1 MEHIQFGPQ
10 TKVQKKKTRKKRKK
24 TERKKKCLFPS
35 ATAKK

>member
-10 TKVQKKKTRKKRKK
+10 TKVQKKKNKEKKKK
-24 TERKKKCLFPS
+24 DRKKKKFLFPS